1 MHPAFIFLTLDWARK
16 SKEHVA
22 FLVNLVRRS
31 CVKER
36 ERKRKTLEEERTPG
50 VDLKGGVRCVA
61 SRWNSCESVAREE
74 RGERAGKEKP

>member
-1 MHPAFIFLTLDWARK
+1 MLLFLSILSGD
-16 SKEHVA
+16 S
-22 FLVNLVRRS
+22 
-31 CVKER
+31 VKER

-61 SRWNSCESVAREE
+61 SRWNSCESVAKEE